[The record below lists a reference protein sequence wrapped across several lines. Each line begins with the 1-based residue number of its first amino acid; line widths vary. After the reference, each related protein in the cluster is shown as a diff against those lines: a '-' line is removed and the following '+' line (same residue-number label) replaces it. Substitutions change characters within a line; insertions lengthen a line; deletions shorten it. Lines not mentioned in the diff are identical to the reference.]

1 MKQIW
6 PAPER
11 NKEPIL
17 AVLRTVLPTSGRV
30 LEIASGSG
38 QHVAYFAAQLTGLV
52 FLPSD
57 PSEENRASIAAY
69 VAELGL
75 PNLEAPR
82 AISVGDDD
90 WGTGVVDAVFC
101 ANMIHIAPWEATLGL
116 FGGSA
121 RVLGEGAPLVV
132 YGPFVIDG
140 EPIAE
145 SNRAFDEDLRRRDA
159 RWGVRD
165 LGDVI
170 RIAAEAGFAF
180 ESRVPMPAN
189 NQTVAFRR
197 IR

>member
-38 QHVAYFAAQLTGLV
+38 QHVAYFAAQLPGLV

-170 RIAAEAGFAF
+170 RIAVEAGFAF

-189 NQTVAFRR
+189 NQTVVFRR

>member
-38 QHVAYFAAQLTGLV
+38 QHVAYFAAQLPGLV